1 VEKGFVDRRMDWTIS
16 IAWTFGILM
25 VVTTAFCPLLR
36 REYAFLLGALL
47 YSLVDVVMGSVG
59 VWTLMC
65 ALSWGIIG
73 ILFNRFQP
81 SGKLLNFLG
90 MSFAGTIAFDFLT
103 GVIGGPLLFPMSFAD
118 AFIGQIPFT
127 ISHLIGN
134 LVIVGLLAP
143 LVYAFVAM
151 NPSVKKALSER
162 KIYSPAIFVEKKE

>member
-1 VEKGFVDRRMDWTIS
+1 MDWTIS

-47 YSLVDVVMGSVG
+47 YALVDVVMGAVG
-59 VWTLMC
+59 IWTLMC

-73 ILFNRFQP
+73 ILFNRFKP
-81 SGKLLNFLG
+81 SGSLLNFLG
-90 MSFAGTIAFDFLT
+90 MSFAGTVAFDFLT
-103 GVIGGPLLFPMSFAD
+103 GVIGGPLLFPMSFMD

-127 ISHLIGN
+127 VSHLIGN
-134 LVIVGLLAP
+134 MIIVAICAP
-143 LVYAFVAM
+143 IVYAYVAL

-162 KIYSPAIFVEKKE
+162 KIYSPSIFVEKKE